1 MSTQR
6 FDIRH
11 APAPRESFRLL
22 YISKSKFGG
31 DWNST
36 THTHSCTEL
45 FYCLSGEGQFYL
57 AGQLFPVKPDDMVIV
72 NPQVEHTELSLNASP
87 LEYIVLGVA
96 SMEFLFSKADTN
108 YAIFNCRENR
118 ERMVTLLHM
127 LLAEADRSLDGC
139 ETVCQDLLEVLL
151 IWLVRCTTISL
162 QLEEAAPTENRECAE
177 IKRYLDT
184 NYREDISLDYD
195 LLIRLDTIFARGKL
209 SVRMGAMEPA
219 LSRKHLFFRRARH
232 PLLDPKTAVAN
243 DLGLCGFLSFLV
255 ATSATQAVNFFVQK
269 NLVFRS
275 NAQFRQ
281 AIPKYI
287 LLAVVLV
294 LISAALPAYSQ
305 AFLLCLGLSQVLVPT
320 AANLMNIVV
329 QVVLSFPTMKFWIM
343 PADKGRVGT

>member
-6 FDIRH
+6 FDIQH

-22 YISKSKFGG
+22 YISKSRFGG

-36 THTHSCTEL
+36 AHTHSCTEL

-96 SMEFLFSKADTN
+96 SMEFLFSQADTS

-151 IWLVRCTTISL
+151 IWLVRCTTLSL
-162 QLEEAAPTENRECAE
+162 QLEEAPRT
-177 IKRYLDT
+177 D
-184 NYREDISLDYD
+184 
-195 LLIRLDTIFARGKL
+195 
-209 SVRMGAMEPA
+209 
-219 LSRKHLFFRRARH
+219 
-232 PLLDPKTAVAN
+232 
-243 DLGLCGFLSFLV
+243 
-255 ATSATQAVNFFVQK
+255 QAVSGHQ
-269 NLVFRS
+269 LPGGHLPGPSGRDRPPE
-275 NAQFRQ
+275 Q
-281 AIPKYI
+281 I
-287 LLAVVLV
+287 LSGPYLSKG
-294 LISAALPAYSQ
+294 IRRLPYH
-305 AFLLCLGLSQVLVPT
+305 LPE
-320 AANLMNIVV
+320 
-329 QVVLSFPTMKFWIM
+329 P
-343 PADKGRVGT
+343 PPH

>member
-162 QLEEAAPTENRECAE
+162 QLEEAC
-177 IKRYLDT
+177 
-184 NYREDISLDYD
+184 
-195 LLIRLDTIFARGKL
+195 LLY
-209 SVRMGAMEPA
+209 
-219 LSRKHLFFRRARH
+219 
-232 PLLDPKTAVAN
+232 
-243 DLGLCGFLSFLV
+243 
-255 ATSATQAVNFFVQK
+255 TSPSPRDA
-269 NLVFRS
+269 
-275 NAQFRQ
+275 
-281 AIPKYI
+281 
-287 LLAVVLV
+287 
-294 LISAALPAYSQ
+294 
-305 AFLLCLGLSQVLVPT
+305 
-320 AANLMNIVV
+320 
-329 QVVLSFPTMKFWIM
+329 
-343 PADKGRVGT
+343 